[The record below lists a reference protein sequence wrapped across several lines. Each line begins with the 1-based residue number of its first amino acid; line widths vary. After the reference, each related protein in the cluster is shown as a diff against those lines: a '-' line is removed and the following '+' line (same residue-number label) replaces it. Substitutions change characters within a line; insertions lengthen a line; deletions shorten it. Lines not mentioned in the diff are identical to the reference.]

1 MIFMFELLFIRM
13 FLKDFKVFIFI
24 EVFQLIELI
33 LATMVFEKFLRF
45 KLLWQKKIFRTIL
58 QVVLI
63 RTDQTDLNNSFT

>member
-1 MIFMFELLFIRM
+1 MFELLFIRIFFM
-13 FLKDFKVFIFI
+13 VFKVFEII
-24 EVFQLIELI
+24 EVCQLIELI